1 MNRRFAHQL
10 REDQTAS
17 MAVEFALLGPI
28 LLTLLVGV
36 FQVATYMQ
44 NYNAVR
50 SIASDGARYT
60 MIEYQKGNNVTNT
73 QIRSILLSAATNAPY
88 LLDTDRLTISV
99 DDVATS
105 RVTGAKEMEIDIAYT
120 LEDWLPFVTLPE
132 TTLNYSRPIF
142 VVEAP
147 VAP

>member
-1 MNRRFAHQL
+1 MMRRFAHQL

-17 MAVEFALLGPI
+17 MAVEFALLGPL
-28 LLTLLVGV
+28 LLTLIVGV
-36 FQVATYMQ
+36 FHVATYMQ

-60 MIEYQKGNNVTNT
+60 MIEYQKGNDVTNT
-73 QIRSILLSAATNAPY
+73 QIRSVLLSAATNAPY

-99 DDVATS
+99 DDVITS
-105 RVTGAKEMEIDIAYT
+105 RVTGAKELEIDISYT

-147 VAP
+147 IAP